1 MVWDCA
7 DSIQSGQRGAAGVVS
22 APKGSPQAF
31 REELEGT
38 VRIGDREVAFTRY
51 FDAGGCAWVEYGDG
65 PGYLFHYPRKSLRY
79 QWSVRFDYGG
89 AVIAKALSRRK
100 NRWQE
105 FYYQVEVVNKL
116 LANDSAQR
124 VAGDLS
130 CHVIAIRRAVIAAVR
145 NLDSEPLRKLADAVD
160 AVKYVAT
167 RTQEDERMLLAIVKA
182 AKAQGGVPYRAELQ
196 PYFIGERQA
205 TDATGAW

>member
-65 PGYLFHYPRKSLRY
+65 PGTFFITL
-79 QWSVRFDYGG
+79 V
-89 AVIAKALSRRK
+89 SRSDTNGRSGSTM
-100 NRWQE
+100 
-105 FYYQVEVVNKL
+105 V
-116 LANDSAQR
+116 AQ
-124 VAGDLS
+124 
-130 CHVIAIRRAVIAAVR
+130 
-145 NLDSEPLRKLADAVD
+145 
-160 AVKYVAT
+160 
-167 RTQEDERMLLAIVKA
+167 
-182 AKAQGGVPYRAELQ
+182 
-196 PYFIGERQA
+196 
-205 TDATGAW
+205 